1 MRLKQARTILNSH
14 KKDLVHLGVL
24 SLALFGSVA
33 RGESRIESDV
43 DILIDYDAK
52 RGLFGFVDLK
62 QYLESLLDCDVDLV
76 TKQALHPALRKKI
89 LDEAI
94 HVF

>member
-1 MRLKQARTILNSH
+1 MRLKEAKTLLNAH
-14 KKDLVHLGVL
+14 KKDLTHLGVI

-33 RGESRIESDV
+33 RNESRIESDV

-62 QYLESLLDCDVDLV
+62 HYLESLLKCDVDLV
-76 TKQALHPALRKKI
+76 TKQALHPALKRKI
-89 LDEAI
+89 LNEAI